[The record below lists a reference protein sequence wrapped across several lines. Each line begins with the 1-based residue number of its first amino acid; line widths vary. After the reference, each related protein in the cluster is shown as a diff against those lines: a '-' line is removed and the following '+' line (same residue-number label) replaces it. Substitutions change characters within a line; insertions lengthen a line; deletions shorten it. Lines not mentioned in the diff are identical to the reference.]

1 MHSDT
6 WKAFSLQTRMLTWRE
21 EEEEEG
27 RKKHTQKANANDT
40 LGSSEPRGRGEKQ
53 EREAL
58 SFTLMLKLLPEFS
71 DRKYNIII
79 LRKGVLFLRSYLLYG
94 SIKNGPRSTQRKKS
108 CTNILLTILTSVLQG
123 VQQLV
128 WQI

>member
-58 SFTLMLKLLPEFS
+58 SFTLMLKFLPEFS

-79 LRKGVLFLRSYLLYG
+79 LRKGVLFLRSYLL
-94 SIKNGPRSTQRKKS
+94 
-108 CTNILLTILTSVLQG
+108 
-123 VQQLV
+123 
-128 WQI
+128 